1 MAAFL
6 FFVLIKN
13 GENKVSC
20 VIKRR
25 IKLAKQVVGC

>member
-13 GENKVSC
+13 GENKVRC

-25 IKLAKQVVGC
+25 IKLVISRW